1 MAPARLEEPLPA
13 PQDYF
18 KANEPQLAV
27 RTRREHAEC
36 SSQSIPA
43 PKLRRKPRP
52 SPQLPARRWP
62 ACPAR
67 SRLLTARRARV
78 EPGEL
83 GERPG
88 PHAVP
93 TLHTRSP
100 TRAPVYSVLVYVGL
114 TV

>member
-1 MAPARLEEPLPA
+1 MRSARLRASQPPSFAASPGPPLSSRLEGGP
-13 PQDYF
+13 P
-18 KANEPQLAV
+18 V
-27 RTRREHAEC
+27 RRGA
-36 SSQSIPA
+36 
-43 PKLRRKPRP
+43 
-52 SPQLPARRWP
+52 
-62 ACPAR
+62 

-100 TRAPVYSVLVYVGL
+100 ARAPVYSVLVYVGL